1 MLIWEAYSRKKIDA
15 LAFAPDGGALALS
28 GYHLGCRVIRS
39 DTGHRL
45 WTVGAKC
52 RFGLSLAFGSG
63 GSVLCRQSGISVR
76 AGSTGIELRRCGA
89 WCQSFALAPDGRTA
103 FVADGG
109 YQDLVRRYDLET
121 GSAHAEVEL
130 ESGAIARSVVSPD
143 GKLLAVLGSKRL
155 HLLAAHSFEV
165 LVTDA
170 QRAFSSGTFALA
182 FAPDGRTLVYSAGR
196 TLFVWDVASAR
207 ETAQLQ
213 LETKCFMDAAF
224 TPDGRRLVTV
234 GKEGTAH
241 IWDTATWTCERSFAW
256 NVGPLY
262 AVAVAP
268 DGARAAV
275 AGDSGRV
282 VLWDLDS

>member
-1 MLIWEAYSRKKIDA
+1 MLIWEAYSRKIDA
-15 LAFAPDGGALALS
+15 LAFAPDGRALALS

-52 RFGLSLAFGSG
+52 GFGLSLAFGPG
-63 GSVLCRQSGISVR
+63 GSVLCRQSGVSVR
-76 AGSTGIELRRCGA
+76 TANTGAELRRCGA

-130 ESGAIARSVVSPD
+130 ESGAITRSAVSPD
-143 GKLLAVLGSKRL
+143 GKRLAVLGSKRF

-165 LVTDA
+165 LATDA

-196 TLFVWDVASAR
+196 TLFVCDATSAR
-207 ETAQLQ
+207 EMTQLQ
-213 LETKCFMDAAF
+213 LETKGYTDAAF
-224 TPDGRRLVTV
+224 TPDGRRMVTV

-241 IWDTATWTCERSFAW
+241 VWDTATWACERSFAW
-256 NVGPLY
+256 NVGPLR

-282 VLWDLDS
+282 VVWDLDP